1 MNLLLKRTNKGS
13 ECTIG
18 EMYIDGRFECYT
30 LEDVVRADGVKI
42 YGETAIPTG
51 EYAVDLTMSPRFKR
65 VLPLLLNVQGF
76 VGVRIHPGNTADDTE
91 GCVLVG
97 RTKGDARIG
106 ESRLAFDA
114 LFAKLSVARKAGRA
128 IKLTIQ

>member
-1 MNLLLKRTNKGS
+1 MILLLKRTNKGP

-18 EMYIDGRFECYT
+18 EMYVDGRFECYT

-42 YGETAIPTG
+42 SGETAIPTG
-51 EYAVDLTMSPRFKR
+51 EYTVDLTMSPRFKR

-114 LFAKLSVARKAGRA
+114 LFAKLSAARKAGRV
-128 IKLTIQ
+128 IRLTIQ